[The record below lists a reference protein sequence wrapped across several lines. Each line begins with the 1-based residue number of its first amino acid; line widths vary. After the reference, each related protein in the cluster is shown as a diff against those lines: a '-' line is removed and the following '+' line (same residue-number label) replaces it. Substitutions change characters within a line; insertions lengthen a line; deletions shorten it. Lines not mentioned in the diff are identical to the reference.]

1 MVLRGHERAV
11 TAVGISPDGSW
22 LATGSDDKTARL
34 WDLQAQDPAVSPVV
48 LRGHENIVF
57 AVGISPDGRWL
68 VTGRWDGTAR
78 LWDLKGPRPSG

>member
-1 MVLRGHERAV
+1 
-11 TAVGISPDGSW
+11 
-22 LATGSDDKTARL
+22 
-34 WDLQAQDPAVSPVV
+34 V